1 MDKVV
6 NSPQEA
12 VADIRNG
19 ASIAIAGFSVD
30 HGFAASLIMALKV
43 QGTSDLCIVCNSLGA
58 PGQLRPQILVENRQV
73 SRLIASFSARPG
85 VPTDAERQIAAGE
98 VKLELVP
105 QGTLVERLRAGGAG
119 IAAFYTQAGVGTDI
133 VRGKETRVFNGKRHV
148 MEEGLTVDYAFLRA
162 HRADRAGNLE
172 FRGGSQSFNPSFA
185 KAARVSIAEVDEI
198 VEVGEIPPERV
209 GLPGIFVSRV
219 VKRVLEP
226 EPPGERKKRRGDAT
240 FKTYHGKPA
249 MARMDIARRAA
260 LLLDDHS
267 YVNLGVGIPTLIAN
281 HIGDKDLTLHAEN
294 GIMGYGP
301 LAADE
306 PLDRDHFNASGE
318 FVGLLPG
325 ASFFDSVTSFEM
337 ARSGRLAAVVLG
349 AYQVDEQGNL
359 ANWSTPN
366 MVGGGIGGAMD
377 LIAGSSRLIIL
388 MEHSD
393 GKGLP
398 KLVKRCTFPLTAECC
413 VDTVVTD
420 LALLRRVGGGFRLDE
435 IARGFEVDE
444 VLALMEMRVEVAPQ
458 VGIMQD
464 AFDAQVAV
472 PQTAVP
478 ADRLK

>member
-12 VADIRNG
+12 VADIAPG
-19 ASIAIAGFSVD
+19 SSIAIAGFSVD
-30 HGFAASLIMALKV
+30 HGFAASLIMALKA

-85 VPTDAERQIAAGE
+85 VPTDAERQIAAGT

-119 IAAFYTQAGVGTDI
+119 IAAFYTQTGLDTDI
-133 VRGKETRVFNGKRHV
+133 ARGKETREFNGKRYV
-148 MEEGLTVDYAFLRA
+148 MEEGLTVDYAFLSA
-162 HRADRAGNLE
+162 LRADRAGNLE

-185 KAARVSIAEVDEI
+185 KAARVAIAEVDEI
-198 VEVGEIPPERV
+198 VEVGGIPPERV

-226 EPPGERKKRRGDAT
+226 EPPGTRQKRRGDDT

-249 MARMDIARRAA
+249 LARIDIARRAA
-260 LLLDDHS
+260 LLLDEHS

-281 HIGDKDLTLHAEN
+281 HIGEKDVMLHAEN
-294 GIMGYGP
+294 GIMGYAA

-318 FVGLLPG
+318 FVGLVPG

-349 AYQVDEQGNL
+349 AYQVDEEGNL

-377 LIAGSSRLIIL
+377 LIANSSRLIIL
-388 MEHSD
+388 MEHTD
-393 GKGLP
+393 GKGVP
-398 KLVKRCTFPLTAECC
+398 KLVKRCTFPLTAACR

-420 LALLRRVGGGFRLDE
+420 LALLRRVNGGFRLDE
-435 IARGFEVDE
+435 IARGFDVDE
-444 VLALMEMRVEVAPQ
+444 VLALMQMTVEVAPR

-472 PQTAVP
+472 PPP
-478 ADRLK
+478 AAPTE